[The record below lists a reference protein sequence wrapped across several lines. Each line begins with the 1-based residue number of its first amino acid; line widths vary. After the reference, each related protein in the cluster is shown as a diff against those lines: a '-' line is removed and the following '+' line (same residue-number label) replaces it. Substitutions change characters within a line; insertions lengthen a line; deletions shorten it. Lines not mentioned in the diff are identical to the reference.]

1 MSLISLLDRYI
12 GRSILYSTLL
22 VFAILLG
29 LFTFVLFIDEL
40 GDVGKGEF
48 DLYALIKYVI
58 LSLPSRIYELFPA
71 IALLGVILGLTS
83 LALGSELT
91 AMRAA
96 GVSLLRIIGSV
107 MKIGLVFI
115 IGGVLIG
122 ETVVP
127 VSDAWAERGRAEAL
141 QVGLHREATGLWLR
155 DGADFVNIGEVLPDL
170 TLLNVNIYRFEP
182 RARLRT
188 HTSADQA
195 HFEDNIWRLAN
206 VNKSTIGEDAI
217 RRSQSKD
224 ELWQSVVT
232 PDVERVF
239 AVRPASLSTLDLY
252 HYIQHLRRNHQD
264 TARYQLAFWNKAL
277 LPAATAVMI
286 LLAVPFVF
294 GQIRS
299 GGMGQKVF
307 VGIMI
312 GLVFNALNRGFGY
325 MGLLYG
331 LPTFLAAVLPVAIFL
346 LLALYLLRRV
356 A

>member
-12 GRSILYSTLL
+12 ARSILYSTLL
-22 VFAILLG
+22 VSAILLG
-29 LFTFVLFIDEL
+29 LFIFVIFIDEF
-40 GDVGKGEF
+40 GDLGKGQF
-48 DLYALIKYVI
+48 DLNALIKYVI
-58 LSLPSRIYELFPA
+58 LSLPSRIYELFPS
-71 IALLGVILGLTS
+71 IALLGVVLGLTS

-91 AMRAA
+91 VMRAA

-127 VSDAWAERGRAEAL
+127 VSDTWAERGRAEAL

-182 RARLRT
+182 PARLRT
-188 HTSADQA
+188 HTSADRA
-195 HFEDNIWRLAN
+195 HFEDNGWRLAN
-206 VNKSTIGEDAI
+206 VNKSTISDDAI
-217 RRSQSKD
+217 RRSQSQN
-224 ELWQSVVT
+224 EFWQSVLT
-232 PDVERVF
+232 PDVVGVF
-239 AVRPASLSTLDLY
+239 TVRPGSLSTLNLY

-264 TARYQLAFWNKAL
+264 TARYQLVFWNKVL

-294 GQIRS
+294 GQMRS
-299 GGMGQKVF
+299 GAMGQKVF

-312 GLVFNALNRGFGY
+312 GLAFNVLNRGFGHV
-325 MGLLYG
+325 GLLYG